1 MAHTHDHGDHDHHDH
16 EPHDHGDHA
25 HHAAGDKHDHGRKP
39 GGGHGHGHSHAH
51 GGHHHHHHVPTD
63 MGRIFAIGVT
73 LNTIFVLVEV
83 GAGFWSGSMALL
95 ADAGHNLSDVLAL
108 LMAWG
113 ATVLAKRAPTSRRT
127 YGLRKGTILASLG
140 NAVFLLLAIGA
151 IVSESIHRLTLH
163 STIDTRTVMLTA
175 GLGVVINTTTALLF
189 MRGSQEDLNV
199 RGAFLHMASDAA
211 ISVAVVIGAAIIALT
226 GLQWIDPV
234 LSLGIAVII
243 VMGTWGLLRD
253 SVNLAL
259 DGAPRGID
267 VGEVRDWLAAL
278 PGVEEIH
285 DLHVWA
291 MSTTETALT
300 AHVIRP
306 AAKDERGADDGDSFL
321 HAACE
326 GLAHR
331 FNIGHA
337 TLQVETDA
345 ENSCRLAPAG
355 VV

>member
-1 MAHTHDHGDHDHHDH
+1 MAHSHDHHDH
-16 EPHDHGDHA
+16 GRDPHDHAAHA
-25 HHAAGDKHDHGRKP
+25 HD
-39 GGGHGHGHSHAH
+39 HGHSHAH
-51 GGHHHHHHVPTD
+51 SHSHGGHHHHVPAD
-63 MGRIFAIGVT
+63 MGRVFAIGVT
-73 LNTIFVLVEV
+73 LNTAFVLVEV
-83 GAGFWSGSMALL
+83 GAGFWSGSLALL

-151 IVSESIHRLTLH
+151 IASESIQRLAH
-163 STIDTRTVMLTA
+163 PGAIAMKTVMITA
-175 GLGVVINTTTALLF
+175 AIGVVINTITALLF
-189 MRGSQEDLNV
+189 MRGSKEDLNV
-199 RGAFLHMASDAA
+199 RGAFLHMASDAV
-211 ISVAVVIGAAIIALT
+211 ISVAVVIGAGVIALT
-226 GLQWIDPV
+226 GLQWIDPA
-234 LSLGIAVII
+234 LSLGIAAVI
-243 VMGTWGLLRD
+243 VVGTWGLLRD

-267 VGEVRDWLAAL
+267 VAEVRAWLAQL

-285 DLHVWA
+285 DLHIWA

-306 AAKDERGADDGDSFL
+306 ANDDADQFL
-321 HAACE
+321 HTTCEALAA
-326 GLAHR
+326 R
-331 FNIGHA
+331 FNIGHS
-337 TLQVETDA
+337 TLQVETDS
-345 ENSCRLAPAG
+345 ENACRLAPAG

>member
-1 MAHTHDHGDHDHHDH
+1 MAQTHHDHDQHDHGSH
-16 EPHDHGDHA
+16 EHDHGHA
-25 HHAAGDKHDHGRKP
+25 H
-39 GGGHGHGHSHAH
+39 GHGHGHGH
-51 GGHHHHHHVPTD
+51 GHHHHHAPAD
-63 MGRIFAIGVT
+63 MGRAFAIGVG
-73 LNTIFVLVEV
+73 LNTLFVAVEV
-83 GAGFWSGSMALL
+83 AAGFWANSMALL

-108 LMAWG
+108 LLAWG
-113 ATVLAKRAPTSRRT
+113 ATILAKRAPTARRT
-127 YGLRKGTILASLG
+127 YGLRKGTILASLA

-151 IVSESIHRLTLH
+151 IVSESIQRLGEPH
-163 STIDTRTVMLTA
+163 AVATRTVMLTA
-175 GLGVVINTTTALLF
+175 ALGVVINTATALLF
-189 MRGSQEDLNV
+189 LRGSKGDLNV

-211 ISVAVVIGAAIIALT
+211 ISVAVVIGAGVIALT
-226 GLQWIDPV
+226 GLQWIDPA
-234 LSLGIAVII
+234 LSLAIAVVI
-243 VMGTWGLLRD
+243 VIGTWGLLRD

-259 DGAPRGID
+259 DAAPRGID
-267 VGEVRDWLAAL
+267 VAEVRAWLAAL

-285 DLHVWA
+285 DLHIWA

-306 AAKDERGADDGDSFL
+306 ANDDGDSFL
-321 HAACE
+321 HSACE

-345 ENSCRLAPAG
+345 DTVCRLAPAG